1 MVVQMDPE
9 DSISVKGKE
18 FRIVV
23 EQCSG
28 SFAKVLIRNNL
39 ILMKFPRR
47 ISKHEYAKTYESF
60 RRWAEK
66 RLMKINLTDL
76 EPKPKYLKFRDGQE
90 LEILWKRFRINLR
103 KAKSGRATAR
113 LYDNGD
119 IFLYMPEDME
129 AERAASTAYISARK
143 LISKAILP
151 DLLAYVNAINAR
163 HFGFKLSR
171 VRIRDQS
178 TRWGSCSRST
188 GNISLNFRLL
198 LAPEPVR
205 DYVIIHE
212 LAHLKHANHSKSFW
226 KLVESADPK
235 FMENRKWLR
244 ANGNRIGIQEMR
256 PESTAQQELHGQSY
270 LQL

>member
-1 MVVQMDPE
+1 MVVQMGSE
-9 DSISVKGKE
+9 DSISVKGRE

-47 ISKHEYAKTYESF
+47 ISKHEYARTYESF

-66 RLMKINLTDL
+66 RLMKINLADL
-76 EPKPKYLKFRDGQE
+76 EPKPKYVKFRDGQE
-90 LEILWKRFRINLR
+90 LEILWKHFRINLR
-103 KAKSGRATAR
+103 KTKSKRPTSR
-113 LYDNGD
+113 LHGNGD
-119 IFLYMPEDME
+119 IYVYIPEGME
-129 AERAASTAYISARK
+129 AEKASSTAYISARK
-143 LISKAILP
+143 LISRAILP

-163 HFGFKLSR
+163 HFGFSLSR
-171 VRIRDQS
+171 VSIRDQS

-198 LAPEPVR
+198 FAPEPVR

-226 KLVESADPK
+226 KLVESADPR

-244 ANGNRIGIQEMR
+244 ANGNRIGIEDTR
-256 PESTAQQELHGQSY
+256 PESSPRQELHGQSL
-270 LQL
+270 LQS